1 MKKLNRQFGLAAM
14 AAALSVT
21 AAAQTVDAVPVIS
34 RPLDRKIE
42 LPGEI
47 VPYLQVPIHAKV
59 AGFVDR
65 VLVDRGSLVRRGQ
78 LLATM
83 TAPEMNAQRAEA
95 VAKVRAAEGQ
105 RAEGDARVAAL
116 QSTYQRLKAAA
127 ETPGVIA
134 GNELIQAEKQVE
146 AERAKV
152 AAAQSSVQ
160 AAQAAQKAVE
170 DIQAYLRVT
179 APFDGVITARNVH
192 PGALAGTTESS
203 APLFELETVNRMRV
217 VVPVPEADVGAIVR
231 GAVVEFQVPAY
242 PGVAFHGKVS
252 RIAHSLDA
260 KTRSMPVE
268 LEVAN
273 GGGRLA
279 AGMYPTVKWPV
290 RGSQAV
296 MLVPPASIV
305 NTSERTFVI
314 RVKNGIAEWV
324 DVKRGSAQGDLVEV
338 VGPLA
343 PGDLVLRRGTDEI
356 RPGAH
361 LKVRVTPAKG

>member
-1 MKKLNRQFGLAAM
+1 MKKLSPRLAF
-14 AAALSVT
+14 AALMAFGGS
-21 AAAQTVDAVPVIS
+21 AAAQTIDVVPVIS

-47 VPYLQVPIHAKV
+47 VPYLKVPIHAKV

-65 VLVDRGSLVRRGQ
+65 VLVDRGTMVRRGQ

-95 VAKVRAAEGQ
+95 VAKVRSAQGQKAE
-105 RAEGDARVAAL
+105 ADARVAAL
-116 QSTYQRLKAAA
+116 QSTYERLKAAS

-134 GNELIQAEKQVE
+134 GNELVQAEKQVE

-152 AAAQSSVQ
+152 AAAQSSIQ

-179 APFDGVITARNVH
+179 APFDGVITERNVH
-192 PGALAGTTESS
+192 PGALAGTAGNA
-203 APLFELETVNRMRV
+203 APMFELETLNRLRL
-217 VVPVPEADVGAIVR
+217 VVPVPEANVGAIVR
-231 GAVVEFQVPAY
+231 GAVVEFKVPAY
-242 PGVAFHGKVS
+242 PGVSFSGRVS
-252 RIAHSLDA
+252 RVAHSIDA

-273 GGGRLA
+273 ANGRLA
-279 AGMYPTVKWPV
+279 AGMYPTVTWPV

-296 MLVPPASIV
+296 LLVPPTSIV

-314 RVKNGIAEWV
+314 RVKGGVAEWV
-324 DVKRGSAQGDLVEV
+324 DVKRGAAQGDLAEI

-343 PGDLVLRRGTDEI
+343 GGDLVVRRGTDEI
-356 RPGAH
+356 RPGAR
-361 LKVRVTPAKG
+361 LKVRVARAKE